1 MKSEVKLI
9 SCFIYFFHSMF
20 SKGWSEHHS
29 DQEETFSIMV
39 NSHNWYAEAK
49 VKSKEDIKNKGKKRD
64 FICTAREMLS
74 K

>member
-1 MKSEVKLI
+1 
-9 SCFIYFFHSMF
+9 MF
-20 SKGWSEHHS
+20 SKEWSEHHS

-39 NSHNWYAEAK
+39 NSHNWYAKAK
-49 VKSKEDIKNKGKKRD
+49 VKSKEDTKHKVKKRD